1 MTLQASGAIK
11 YSEIE
16 AEFGRS
22 YANQQETYTVPW
34 VKWTPQAAWVLSR
47 LGGGNASTPNWSQ
60 FLVDYGV
67 YPSNT
72 DPLVGTHT
80 GVWRIFFPA
89 GSYTIEVQ
97 ADNTAVL
104 KLDGSTLGS
113 TVVTN
118 PQLNSAFFSFTVTAD
133 QHYIEADVTN
143 VDNGQPWAN
152 NPAGV
157 AWKITKDIDGSEFA
171 NSTQGFNY
179 SVASTGWGSLLNTY
193 GVYPSATDPLL
204 DTAHTTTYV
213 IEPTSSGNLTFEI
226 SADHEGSIKLDG
238 TLVISQTGD
247 SNGSTTTTTYV
258 EAGRHTL
265 EVTVTNI
272 TSTTLPSNTWF
283 HNPGGVA
290 FTIKDTSGA
299 IIKSSLDVGLQGS
312 FTEGSGAYSLG
323 NYRVNASYG
332 GISFPLDTNAGADSD
347 TDIPQSGPIKFS
359 DFYNGRLNM
368 LVNYFGQDET
378 RPEKGSTRYNDPA
391 SVIVVGGFKERP
403 NSTTGK
409 KVHIVVGKTIGS
421 KKWES
426 SGEETKC
433 AIRTG
438 TWDSDTK
445 LIVDVGPTA
454 KIFGA
459 GGDGGQGEE
468 QRKNGFPGKSGTS
481 AIGIQYEGTG
491 NTEVNIRAG
500 AVVSSGFGGGGGSGG
515 GRGEEGSILGLNDE
529 VSRVKGAG
537 GGGGQGIPAG
547 QGGSSY
553 DVSRFGQDGTADEGG
568 EGGAGAT
575 GEHGAFSNAAGD
587 GGETTVAAQAGGAGG
602 DNPATT
608 GGAAG
613 ANGAAIRKSGG
624 ITLTITNNGTVYG
637 STSASGVT

>member
-1 MTLQASGAIK
+1 MALQGSGAIK

-118 PQLNSAFFSFTVTAD
+118 PQLNSAFYSFTVTED

-143 VDNGQPWAN
+143 VDNGQPWVN

-283 HNPGGVA
+283 HNPGAVA
-290 FTIKDTSGA
+290 FTIKDTSGS

-347 TDIPQSGPIKFS
+347 TNIPQSGAIKFS

-391 SVIVVGGFKERP
+391 AVIVVGGFKERP

-409 KVHIVVGKTIGS
+409 KVHLVVGKTIGS

-445 LIVDVGPTA
+445 LVVDVGPTA
-454 KIFGA
+454 KVFGA
-459 GGDGGQGEE
+459 GGDGGQG
-468 QRKNGFPGKSGTS
+468 QRHSQNGLPGKSGTS
-481 AIGIQYEGTG
+481 AIGIEHEGTG
-491 NTEVNIRAG
+491 NTEVNIRSG
-500 AVVSSGFGGGGGSGG
+500 GVVASGFGGGGGSGG
-515 GRGEEGSILGLNDE
+515 GRGENNEFMKDESDRVVGS
-529 VSRVKGAG
+529 G

-547 QGGSSY
+547 QGGGSY
-553 DVSRFGQDGTADEGG
+553 DPSRAGQDGTADEGG

-575 GEHGAFSNAAGD
+575 GEFGCFSNAGGD
-587 GGETTVAAQAGGAGG
+587 GGETTVAAQAGGTGG
-602 DNPATT
+602 DEPNTS

-613 ANGAAIRKSGG
+613 AAGAAIRKSGG